1 MLLSGG
7 SVPNSE
13 LASFNELDCFL
24 ALGGGLVEW
33 NAAPKIRGRFFELEN
48 LSYLYWT

>member
-13 LASFNELDCFL
+13 QASFNEFDCFL

-48 LSYLYWT
+48 LSFL